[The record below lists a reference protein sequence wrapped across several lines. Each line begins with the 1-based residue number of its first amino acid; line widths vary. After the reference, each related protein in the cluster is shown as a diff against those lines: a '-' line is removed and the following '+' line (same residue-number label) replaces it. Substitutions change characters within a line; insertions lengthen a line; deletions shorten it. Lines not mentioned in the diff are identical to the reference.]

1 MKKIKRTQHSFIADK
16 ERNSTKKQIWDVSP
30 IVCFATD
37 KNEELAFQVMLAPV
51 QKKMKNIKVYTN
63 ELERKS
69 RLSLVIK
76 VLKSDSPCKSEQLNM
91 IN

>member
-16 ERNSTKKQIWDVSP
+16 ERKSTKKQIWDVSP
-30 IVCFATD
+30 IVCFAAD
-37 KNEELAFQVMLAPV
+37 KNEELAFQVMLVPV
-51 QKKMKNIKVYTN
+51 QISRSILMNWKEI
-63 ELERKS
+63 

-76 VLKSDSPCKSEQLNM
+76 VLKSNSPCKSEQLRM